1 MTTSRHAI
9 TRIVSVS
16 RTVPDLDAAARFYRA
31 AFGFEAS
38 GSAVEVSESD
48 KNLLDVEDGLVFRL
62 EMDLGQQ
69 HLTLLQFAPA
79 GRPFPAGSTA
89 SDLWFQHCAV
99 VVGDMARAH
108 AQVMRAGALPIS
120 DDGPQHLPAN
130 TGGVT
135 AFKFRDPFGH
145 PWELLAL
152 PQGVGD
158 PAWREPSPSLF
169 RGIDHT
175 AIAVSAL
182 EASHDFYGDILGLS
196 QTGQTHNRG
205 VAQTRLDGVPDDDV
219 DVLALNPENA
229 PPHLELLAYRTGS
242 RRYLAA
248 VAPAD
253 TVVTRTIVAGDVDAI
268 AARLP
273 RQARLRRGTWKSR
286 PAIAFDD
293 PDGHAWISV
302 TT

>member
-9 TRIVSVS
+9 THILSVS
-16 RTVPDLDAAARFYRA
+16 RTVPDLDAAARFYRDA
-31 AFGFEAS
+31 LGFEA
-38 GSAVEVSESD
+38 GGTAVEVSEAD
-48 KNLLDVEDGLVFRL
+48 KQLLDVNDGQVFRL
-62 EMDLGQQ
+62 DMDLGQQ

-79 GRPFPAGSTA
+79 GQPYPAGSTA

-99 VVGDMARAH
+99 VVGDMGRAH
-108 AQVMRAGALPIS
+108 AQVMKAGALPIS
-120 DDGPQHLPAN
+120 DGGPQHLPAN

-152 PQGVGD
+152 PPGVGD
-158 PAWREPSPSLF
+158 PAWQEPSLSLL

-175 AIAVSAL
+175 AIAVSVQ
-182 EASHDFYGDILGLS
+182 EASHGFYVDTLGLS
-196 QTGQTHNRG
+196 KAGQTHNRG
-205 VAQTRLDGVPDDDV
+205 VAQTRLDAVPDDDV
-219 DVLALNPENA
+219 DVLALNPEHA

-242 RRYLAA
+242 RRHLAA

-253 TVVTRTIVAGDVDAI
+253 AVVTRTIAAGDVEAI

-273 RQARLRRGTWKSR
+273 PRARLRRGTWQSR
-286 PAIAFDD
+286 PAIAFED
-293 PDGHAWISV
+293 PDGHAWICV
-302 TT
+302 AT